1 MSQVSGKVKVNFR
14 SDEPIYL
21 QIARQIGELVET
33 GYLNVGDQLPTVREM
48 AAELSINFNTVARA
62 YRLLDETRLISTQ
75 RGRGTYIWE
84 KPTLE
89 TIKILKEE
97 ALHMMLQKLVEDA
110 QNLGYD
116 ISDTIAVLE
125 KMQVD
130 KSNPEELEKNI
141 KEKE

>member
-1 MSQVSGKVKVNFR
+1 
-14 SDEPIYL
+14 
-21 QIARQIGELVET
+21 
-33 GYLNVGDQLPTVREM
+33 
-48 AAELSINFNTVARA
+48 
-62 YRLLDETRLISTQ
+62 
-75 RGRGTYIWE
+75 
-84 KPTLE
+84 
-89 TIKILKEE
+89 
-97 ALHMMLQKLVEDA
+97 MMLQKLVEDA